1 MDQQMLFEQPK
12 PDDGGGLILA
22 AANATITALNEH
34 GALDA
39 THTLKVELIRAGAHA
54 LDVEFAKNKL
64 TVAATTLYTK
74 VIEVADGL
82 PTIQQVV
89 STQFEQMVDALN
101 AAD

>member
-1 MDQQMLFEQPK
+1 MNDNVLFEPQVP
-12 PDDGGGLILA
+12 DGGGLILA
-22 AANATITALNEH
+22 AANATIEALQDH

-54 LDVEFAKNKL
+54 LDVEFARNKL

-89 STQFEQMVDALN
+89 TDQFQQITKALADAE
-101 AAD
+101 